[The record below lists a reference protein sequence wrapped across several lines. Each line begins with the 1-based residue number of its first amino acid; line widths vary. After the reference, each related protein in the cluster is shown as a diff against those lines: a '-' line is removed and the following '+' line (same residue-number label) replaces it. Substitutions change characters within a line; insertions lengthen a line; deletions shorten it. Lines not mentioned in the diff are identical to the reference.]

1 MIQNTGE
8 TLGDLVHADG
18 NNGALLGYEL
28 AGKPYV
34 AVDEVEGISDFL
46 VQGCDKEELFASGC
60 MKAAQGLHVKAT
72 PHGLIVQE
80 NGHGTCSI
88 ALHGRLIQERKIR
101 VDKIRR
107 MRSLGDRNEIA
118 DLRRELVAERDK
130 YNKLFQ
136 WVECQEQSQY
146 GVGQEDWAFFCN
158 SSTEAHMGFF

>member
-34 AVDEVEGISDFL
+34 AVDEVEGISEFL

-60 MKAAQGLHVKAT
+60 MKAAQGLHGKAI

-88 ALHGRLIQERKIR
+88 ALHGSQCSVQLVQFLSTSFSQSRPKSGSESVREKTFALRVRLMRTEVSSKGGLHER
-101 VDKIRR
+101 
-107 MRSLGDRNEIA
+107 
-118 DLRRELVAERDK
+118 
-130 YNKLFQ
+130 
-136 WVECQEQSQY
+136 
-146 GVGQEDWAFFCN
+146 
-158 SSTEAHMGFF
+158 H